1 MNMSVLNF
9 ATRKFGMSLA
19 CTVTA
24 LGFAGV
30 AQADFVKTVTTEA
43 ECTAQA
49 GDIMDLGGEQHCFV
63 PIISKE
69 FQSIEY
75 AGELRGVTECEEKNV
90 RKSQIGDF
98 CLIKLEAK
106 PVVEVPKTPE
116 TSEITDTLTDIAK
129 DEAEK
134 AARKKALKSLQKLF

>member
-1 MNMSVLNF
+1 MGVF
-9 ATRKFGMSLA
+9 KFSMSLA
-19 CTVTA
+19 CTVVA

-30 AQADFVKTVTTEA
+30 AQADFVKTVNTEA
-43 ECTAQA
+43 ECAAQS
-49 GDIMDLGGEQHCFV
+49 GDILDLNGEKHCFV
-63 PIISKE
+63 PVVSKE

-98 CLIKLEAK
+98 CLIKLETK
-106 PVVEVPKTPE
+106 PVVAKTETPK
-116 TSEITDTLTDIAK
+116 ITEALKNIAK

-134 AARKKALKSLQKLF
+134 EARKKTIKALKKLF

>member
-1 MNMSVLNF
+1 MGVF
-9 ATRKFGMSLA
+9 KFGARKFSMSLA
-19 CTVTA
+19 CTVVA

-30 AQADFVKTVTTEA
+30 AQAGFVKTVTTED
-43 ECTAQA
+43 ECAAQS
-49 GDIMDLGGEQHCFV
+49 GDILDLNGEKHCFV
-63 PIISKE
+63 PVVSKE

-98 CLIKLEAK
+98 CLIKLETK
-106 PVVEVPKTPE
+106 PVVAKTETPK
-116 TSEITDTLTDIAK
+116 ITEALKNIAK

-134 AARKKALKSLQKLF
+134 EARKKTIKALKKLF

>member
-1 MNMSVLNF
+1 MSILNF
-9 ATRKFGMSLA
+9 GAGKFGMSLA
-19 CTVTA
+19 CTVIA
-24 LGFAGV
+24 FGFAGV
-30 AQADFVKTVTTEA
+30 AQADFVKTVNTEA
-43 ECTAQA
+43 ECTAQS
-49 GDIMDLGGEQHCFV
+49 GDIMDLGGEKHCFV
-63 PIISKE
+63 PVVSKE

-106 PVVEVPKTPE
+106 PVVEAPKTP
-116 TSEITDTLTDIAK
+116 EITDTLTDIAK

-134 AARKKALKSLQKLF
+134 AARKKALKSLKKLF